1 MMMITDLPSRDRN
14 NLRDA
19 IFNSYKDN
27 IPDENDN
34 IILKY
39 LLLTITPN
47 YTNYSMNTFAQK
59 MRLINAM
66 LNRKLYGRGW
76 KKNTNRIVFFN
87 FYEFSKDN
95 NLTHNHCMLRVHKS
109 FNTKKR
115 IEELMTTLRPI
126 VYKFYKDSLR
136 NSAFD
141 YRFRRNA
148 VHYSTKEFSENNDN
162 LKIN

>member
-1 MMMITDLPSRDRN
+1 MMITDLPSRDRN

-66 LNRKLYGRGW
+66 L
-76 KKNTNRIVFFN
+76 
-87 FYEFSKDN
+87 
-95 NLTHNHCMLRVHKS
+95 
-109 FNTKKR
+109 
-115 IEELMTTLRPI
+115 
-126 VYKFYKDSLR
+126 
-136 NSAFD
+136 
-141 YRFRRNA
+141 
-148 VHYSTKEFSENNDN
+148 KEFLSET
-162 LKIN
+162 

>member
-1 MMMITDLPSRDRN
+1 MNYGKDEPYSNYEPHKEYESKKLKKQKFYEDNFYKILTGDDDDDNRPPSRDRN

-66 LNRKLYGRGW
+66 LNRKLYG
-76 KKNTNRIVFFN
+76 
-87 FYEFSKDN
+87 
-95 NLTHNHCMLRVHKS
+95 
-109 FNTKKR
+109 
-115 IEELMTTLRPI
+115 
-126 VYKFYKDSLR
+126 
-136 NSAFD
+136 
-141 YRFRRNA
+141 
-148 VHYSTKEFSENNDN
+148 
-162 LKIN
+162 